1 MIIINKKI
9 IINKSCKLLYI
20 KNKKMKRF
28 NFQKKEK
35 KALEENKNTN
45 KLKNNNKKNN
55 EKEKYNNIF
64 SYKLKFLSRQKKAEK
79 KDESTYNQ
87 SAFPIKTEK
96 EKEKKIRIH
105 TNKSIS
111 NIKKNIITEIPINKI
126 SIQNTKK
133 NRNQSVTT
141 KRISPQKI
149 QETQFQF
156 TIQRKNRNQSVTTK
170 RVSPKKIQET
180 RFQFT
185 IHKKNRNMSA
195 IIKNILPENLNK
207 EISNQNIKKKPEIGK
222 NTIIFKEQKEES
234 NKKEII
240 NELKDKNIFKNI
252 KISLNNNA
260 INNQDKHE
268 IKKNDEVKKEKK
280 GEEKEKV
287 KQHEVKNEN
296 KEKDKKY
303 LKGDEKIKE
312 KEYKIENQKNGRI
325 NILAKLDREKLKKI
339 VSSCPKRTSISLNNF
354 REHLKKV
361 TNNLTEEEKAYTLF
375 YWMSQNIKYDAEGYF
390 SGVYHVEPEETYN
403 RGCSVCSGYS
413 RLFKYIGVYIG
424 LDVICIS
431 GYAKGYGY
439 DPSQKISGTNHE
451 WNIIKFKKVYYQID
465 STWGAGTLNGNEFK
479 QELREFYFCPEPEQL
494 ISSHLPEEDKW
505 QLIYPPLSEEEFG
518 KRVKFYE
525 KFFGFFTT
533 DLKYHTFKVKSKH
546 TIRFNKIDENVN
558 VGAILRVFDKQG
570 RETNNAK
577 GLILYDKKYIDFF
590 YIFKKKG
597 TYKTTIYA
605 DYAINKLKNEMVT
618 YYLECEEDYKETPG
632 TPFSLPENGNNEI
645 TIIEPI
651 YNILKKGNKVTLKFK
666 SDVTDEI
673 TVTNGQWLTIKK
685 NKDGI
690 FETTIT
696 IDTDEVFIGIPKK
709 EGSSSFDTCITYK
722 VN

>member
-1 MIIINKKI
+1 
-9 IINKSCKLLYI
+9 
-20 KNKKMKRF
+20 MKRF

-207 EISNQNIKKKPEIGK
+207 EISNQNIKKKPELGK

-375 YWMSQNIKYDAEGYF
+375 YWMSQNIKYDAQGYF
-390 SGVYHVEPEETYN
+390 SGVYRVEPEETYN

-413 RLFKYIGVYIG
+413 RLFKYIGDYLG
-424 LDVICIS
+424 LNIICVN

-439 DPSQKISGTNHE
+439 KPNEKISNNHE
-451 WNIIKFKKVYYQID
+451 WNIIKLNNILYQIE
-465 STWGAGTLNGNEFK
+465 STWGAGYLIGNEFK
-479 QELREFYFCPEPEQL
+479 QELCEYYFCPKPEQL
-494 ISSHLPEEDKW
+494 ISTHLPEEDKW
-505 QLIYPPLSEEEFG
+505 QLLNPPISKEEFA
-518 KRVKFYE
+518 KRVKYSYKFH
-525 KFFGFFTT
+525 KFFTS
-533 DLKYHTFKVKSKH
+533 DVKYYTFKVKSKH
-546 TIRFNKIDENVN
+546 TIRFNKINEKENI
-558 VGAILRVFDKQG
+558 GAILEIYDKQG
-570 RETNNAK
+570 NETKNAK
-577 GLILYDKKYIDFF
+577 GLILYNKKYIDFF
-590 YIFKKKG
+590 FIFKKKG
-597 TYKTTIYA
+597 TYQTTIFA
-605 DYAINKLKNEMVT
+605 DYESKKMKEHMVT
-618 YYLECEEDYKETPG
+618 YFLECEEDYKETPN
-632 TPFSLPENGNNEI
+632 TPFNLPETYNNDI

-651 YNILKKGNKVTLKFK
+651 YNILKKGKKVSLKFK
-666 SDVTDEI
+666 SDITDEI
-673 TVTNGQWLTIKK
+673 IVTNGQWLTIKK

-696 IDTDEVFIGIPKK
+696 VNTYEVFIGRKTK
-709 EGSSSFDTCITYK
+709 EKDFQTSITYK